1 MPAFPQF
8 PDQELADF
16 AAYFQLR
23 WLAAVNRSL
32 KDVSRIIPGDW
43 GKVESGWLVQP
54 LSSPDRKVRGAEA
67 EFTSSSGDV
76 RASPV
81 TRTRNL
87 AARND

>member
-1 MPAFPQF
+1 LSPLEIGTFLAMP
-8 PDQELADF
+8 DSE
-16 AAYFQLR
+16 LR
-23 WLAAVNRSL
+23 WSVTDERMKL
-32 KDVSRIIPGDW
+32 DVSRIIPGDW